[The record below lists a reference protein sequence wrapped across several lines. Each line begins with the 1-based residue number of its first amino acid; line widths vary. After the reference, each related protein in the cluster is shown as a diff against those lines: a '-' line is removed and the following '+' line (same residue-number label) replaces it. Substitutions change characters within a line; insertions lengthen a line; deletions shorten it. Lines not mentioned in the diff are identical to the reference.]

1 MLNETYMLIHLLTK
15 LTVAVNPINEK
26 SMKKIWSYPV
36 IYSLQIQCKNIH
48 CNSVNDNNWP
58 LIINCAVNVL
68 ITVVHRVFSQK
79 NFFWDW
85 YVL

>member
-1 MLNETYMLIHLLTK
+1 MLNETYILIHLLTK

-26 SMKKIWSYPV
+26 SMKKILSYPV
-36 IYSLQIQCKNIH
+36 IYSLQIQCKNTH

-58 LIINCAVNVL
+58 LIIHCAVNVR

-79 NFFWDW
+79 TFFCDW